1 MTTRLQPMSYDFHL
15 ICDQDP
21 REGRFDYACAEFEN
35 KFQLTAVEATG
46 DLIVNLAGEGL
57 GLISAPLKIPN
68 AEVRRI
74 FGEEVAQQI
83 GGDGW
88 VSEVNCPYD
97 KDTAEAVRAFLM
109 ITVIGTKG
117 VLIDPQSN
125 EVINAEWGS

>member
-1 MTTRLQPMSYDFHL
+1 MSYDFHL

-21 REGRFDYACAEFEN
+21 REGRFSYACGEFEN
-35 KFQLTAVEATG
+35 KFQLVAAKGSEK
-46 DLIVNLAGEGL
+46 LIVNLAGEDL
-57 GLISAPLKIPN
+57 GLISAPLQVPN
-68 AEVRRI
+68 PEVRRI
-74 FGEEVAQQI
+74 FGDEVARQI